1 MPLTCDDDCITTLCG
16 QYNIMRAMRTT
27 RQPSHSWTQRGNRI
41 PLYTRRCGA
50 TSPTKPQ
57 GSGDTCQLQ
66 HQRSIH
72 GPVNSVQLPT
82 RYRTCTEH
90 SS

>member
-27 RQPSHSWTQRGNRI
+27 RQPSHSWTQRGNRF
-41 PLYTRRCGA
+41 PLYTR
-50 TSPTKPQ
+50 S
-57 GSGDTCQLQ
+57 S
-66 HQRSIH
+66 H